1 MTSQIVFDDR
11 GQVHRQTAEP
21 GHVASHVATSTIL
34 RSTAVV
40 LLMSVAVIHI
50 VQLVPTFKAT
60 PALGVTFVLL
70 IAGAVVVGGWLVKE
84 RRTAFHLW
92 LPVAG
97 LGMAAL
103 VGYGFTRLF
112 SSPLD
117 RVDVGNWSC
126 ELGMA
131 ALFVEAILVAIA
143 FYAIALRPRSTEQPS
158 QNTYSEIR
166 IKANGQTNGTRA
178 VDVSGAPRS
187 A

>member
-1 MTSQIVFDDR
+1 MTSQIFFDDGGKVYR
-11 GQVHRQTAEP
+11 RPPEP
-21 GHVASHVATSTIL
+21 GHMAPHVATAMIL
-34 RSTAVV
+34 RATAIV

-92 LPVAG
+92 LPAAG
-97 LGMAAL
+97 LGTAAL
-103 VGYGFTRLF
+103 IGYGFTRLL

-126 ELGMA
+126 ALGMA
-131 ALFVEAILVAIA
+131 AVFVEGVLVAIA
-143 FYAIALRPRSTEQPS
+143 LYAIALRPRNTEQRS
-158 QNTYSEIR
+158 VNTYSEIR
-166 IKANGQTNGTRA
+166 IQANGHTNGTTT
-178 VDVSGAPRS
+178 VDVDGALR
-187 A
+187 